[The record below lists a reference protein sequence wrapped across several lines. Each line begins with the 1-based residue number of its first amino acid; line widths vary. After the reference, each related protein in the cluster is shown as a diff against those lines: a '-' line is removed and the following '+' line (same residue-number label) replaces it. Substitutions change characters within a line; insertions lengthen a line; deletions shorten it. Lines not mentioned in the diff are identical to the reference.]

1 MADNDNRCPLCGKN
15 TNEGETFCG
24 DCQEIAQNAYPE
36 ELLSN
41 KRDSEPMSGEE
52 EKADPDIENE
62 NPSYEEKVIDKS
74 IEENLQ
80 RVSLSRS
87 NKTLF
92 IFVAVGL
99 VFMLLLGVVGLFM
112 KNKDEEATESAYWSK
127 CIEEN
132 TPLSYSKYLVHYP
145 EGSYSGEAQSKIM
158 ELREKEREEWEA
170 LRKSGNI
177 DALFSFLSDHPQ
189 TPYERQIKHVVDSL
203 GWLQAMEQNTADAY
217 QAYLDNVKIGRFT
230 GEYQDM
236 AEGRLDYLIQ
246 LKAVEGDELK
256 DVEKVLSGFFKALSS
271 GNNKDIQKHS
281 ASVLLKFFGK
291 ENQLSTVIA
300 DSLKADFKV
309 KKINSV
315 SYVLPPNL
323 PEIIKDNKSI
333 YFATLPI
340 KVETT
345 FADRKKKKQSSEH
358 IFNIELDGEK
368 RIRSVYMKGK

>member
-62 NPSYEEKVIDKS
+62 NLSYEEKVIDKN

-145 EGSYSGEAQSKIM
+145 EGSYSER
-158 ELREKEREEWEA
+158 LR
-170 LRKSGNI
+170 
-177 DALFSFLSDHPQ
+177 
-189 TPYERQIKHVVDSL
+189 
-203 GWLQAMEQNTADAY
+203 
-217 QAYLDNVKIGRFT
+217 VK
-230 GEYQDM
+230 
-236 AEGRLDYLIQ
+236 
-246 LKAVEGDELK
+246 
-256 DVEKVLSGFFKALSS
+256 
-271 GNNKDIQKHS
+271 
-281 ASVLLKFFGK
+281 
-291 ENQLSTVIA
+291 
-300 DSLKADFKV
+300 
-309 KKINSV
+309 
-315 SYVLPPNL
+315 
-323 PEIIKDNKSI
+323 
-333 YFATLPI
+333 
-340 KVETT
+340 
-345 FADRKKKKQSSEH
+345 
-358 IFNIELDGEK
+358 
-368 RIRSVYMKGK
+368 